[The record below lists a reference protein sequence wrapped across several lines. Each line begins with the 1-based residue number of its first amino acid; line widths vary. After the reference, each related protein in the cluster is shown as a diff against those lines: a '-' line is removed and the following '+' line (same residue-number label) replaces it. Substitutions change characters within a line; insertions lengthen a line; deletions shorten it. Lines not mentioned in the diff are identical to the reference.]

1 MSFASRP
8 LTADTVFVRFAVTV
22 KASSTAIGAPA
33 GMTVRVTVAVLAP
46 SALRSVYVNVSVGGL
61 TKSVGG
67 VYVNAP
73 DAARL
78 TLPPSVVVAA

>member
-1 MSFASRP
+1 
-8 LTADTVFVRFAVTV
+8 
-22 KASSTAIGAPA
+22 
-33 GMTVRVTVAVLAP
+33 MTVSVTVAVLAP
-46 SALRSVYVNVSVGGL
+46 SALRNVYVNVSVGGL
-61 TKSVGG
+61 TKSSGG